1 MRSVMAAG
9 RPVVLGAD
17 ALAALDA
24 WLTGPGAEGRRA
36 VVGDENTLRFCLPE
50 LLALVP
56 ALREAPCFAVPPGE
70 ASKSLGTCQALWGRL
85 AQEGL
90 GRDAVLVAL
99 GGGVV
104 TDLAGFV
111 GATYK
116 RGIRVVNVPT
126 SLMGMVDAAIGGKTA
141 IDLDGVKN
149 LVGLVRQPEGV
160 YVHVPFLRTLGKRE
174 LLNGVAEMLK
184 HGLVADADHWHAL
197 VAAPWHDLQA
207 LAPLVERS
215 AALKCGVVS
224 DDPEEHGSRR
234 SLNFGHTIGHAV
246 EAFSWEGP
254 QRGLLHG
261 EAVVAGMIC
270 TAWLSWRTGLLERG
284 ACDAITA
291 FLLERF
297 RRFDLQPA
305 DHHRIIALM
314 GHDKKNRDGAFR
326 FTLLE
331 DIGRARIDVPL
342 DAAQVA
348 EALDHYRLL
357 VRDAGDPHRRSA

>member
-1 MRSVMAAG
+1 MAAG
-9 RPVVLGAD
+9 RPVLLGPG
-17 ALAALDA
+17 ALAALDL
-24 WLTGPGAEGRRA
+24 WLTREAKGAQA
-36 VVGDENTLRFCLPE
+36 VVVGDENTLRHCLPE

-56 ALREAPCFAVPPGE
+56 ALREAPPIAVPPGE
-70 ASKSLGTCQALWGRL
+70 ASKSIGACHALWSHL
-85 AQEGL
+85 ANL
-90 GRDAVLVAL
+90 GIERGAVLVAL

-116 RGIRVVNVPT
+116 RGLRVVNVPT

-149 LVGLVRQPEGV
+149 LVGVLRQPEAV
-160 YVHVPFLRTLGKRE
+160 YVHPPFLRTLGKRE

-184 HGLVADADHWHAL
+184 HGLVADAAHWQAL
-197 VAAPWHDLQA
+197 VDAPWHDLRA
-207 LAPLVERS
+207 LTPLVEQS
-215 AALKCGVVS
+215 AAIKCAVVS
-224 DDPEEHGSRR
+224 DDPEELGPRR
-234 SLNFGHTIGHAV
+234 LLNFGHTIGHAV

-261 EAVVAGMIC
+261 EAVVVGMLC
-270 TAWLSWRTGLLERG
+270 ATWLSWRLELLDRPS
-284 ACDAITA
+284 CDAITGV
-291 FLLERF
+291 LKERY
-297 RRFDLQPA
+297 RPYALNVT
-305 DHHRIIALM
+305 DHHRILELM
-314 GHDKKNRDGAFR
+314 AHDKKNRDGGFR

-331 DIGRARIDVPL
+331 AIGRGRAGVPV

-357 VRDAGDPHRRSA
+357 VHDADPHRRSA